1 MKRISILFL
10 ALISAC
16 GSLFAGNPDRIG
28 EAGSTH
34 LLINPWARSSGW
46 AGANTAGVSGLEAMR
61 FNVAGLVNSPNNELI
76 FSRTAWFSGADININ
91 SFGFKA
97 KLGESTAIG
106 ATIMSFD
113 MGEFV
118 RTTEEFPDGTQG
130 SFSPSY
136 TNIGV
141 SFAYAFSDVTSGGIT
156 MRLVSE
162 AIPDMTATGMAIDAG
177 IQYRTG
183 GVNDD
188 RFKLGFALRNIGP
201 SMRYSGNGVDNRAIE
216 EGVLN
221 ATARTMKARVA
232 PYELPSILNMGVA
245 YDVLLIGAN
254 SRMTLAGNFVA
265 NSFGRDNI
273 QAGLEYSWKDMVQL
287 RAGYSYEEGIFSE
300 DESSNLASGPSA
312 GFTFQVPYG
321 KAKDKNL
328 GIDYSYRDTFNK
340 YNGIHS
346 FGVLLTF

>member
-1 MKRISILFL
+1 MKKISIVFL

-16 GSLFAGNPDRIG
+16 GSLWAGNPDRIG

-76 FSRTAWFSGADININ
+76 FSRTSWFRGADININ

-97 KLGESTAIG
+97 KLSESAALG
-106 ATIMSFD
+106 ASIMSFD

-118 RTTEEFPDGTQG
+118 RTTEEFPDGTLG
-130 SFSPSY
+130 TFSPSY

-141 SFAYAFSDVTSGGIT
+141 SFAYAFSDVTSGGVT
-156 MRLVSE
+156 LRMVSE
-162 AIPDMTATGMAIDAG
+162 SIQDMNATGVALDAG

-183 GVNDD
+183 GANDD

-201 SMRYSGNGVDNRAIE
+201 SMQYTGNGVDSRATE
-216 EGVLN
+216 DGVLN
-221 ATARTMKARVA
+221 ATARTMKSRVA
-232 PYELPSILNMGVA
+232 PFELPSILNMGVA
-245 YDVLLIGAN
+245 YDVLLIGAT
-254 SRMTLAGNFVA
+254 SRLTAAGNFIA

-273 QAGLEYSWKDMVQL
+273 QAGLEYSYKDMVML
-287 RAGYSYEEGIFSE
+287 RAGYSYEEGLLSE
-300 DESSNLASGPSA
+300 DDASNLASGPSA

-321 KAKDKNL
+321 KNKDKNL

-340 YNGIHS
+340 FSGIHS
-346 FGVLLTF
+346 LGLLLTF